1 MAQARP
7 ILFLL
12 VAAAVITA
20 ASFFIKQPEPAP
32 RKPTAKKTEN
42 AATGDSPVIPMVTA
56 EMKEGKVL
64 FERVCSACHGMDGGG
79 KAELKSPAIAA
90 LPEYYAKNQI
100 ASFREGRRGHHPEDT
115 QSFLMGSIA
124 KQLTPAQAEAVVAHL
139 TTMPRT
145 IPANI
150 EKDVQNADLANGQML
165 FQERCMECHRY
176 NASGEIAFASPPL
189 IGQQAW
195 YMMAQIAKFKNGQR
209 GTVKGDVNGAKMVL
223 SSNFIEDE
231 QMLRDIVA
239 YIVSLNPRPEPAAV
253 KDESPFESASR

>member
-1 MAQARP
+1 
-7 ILFLL
+7 
-12 VAAAVITA
+12 
-20 ASFFIKQPEPAP
+20 
-32 RKPTAKKTEN
+32 
-42 AATGDSPVIPMVTA
+42 
-56 EMKEGKVL
+56 
-64 FERVCSACHGMDGGG
+64 
-79 KAELKSPAIAA
+79 
-90 LPEYYAKNQI
+90 
-100 ASFREGRRGHHPEDT
+100 
-115 QSFLMGSIA
+115 MGSIA